1 MTEVKLDADLL
12 LKYKK
17 TLIYKENMIVLKIF
31 PVDSIEDSQE
41 QTTKEFNVIV
51 LLDNTIVS
59 IPLVF
64 AENAQEIFQTPN
76 TTMEIQNIYQSYL
89 VTMHEYCLR
98 PDTISEE
105 EKQILSLLKGR
116 IAFYSNS
123 MKQLELLSQINL

>member
-31 PVDSIEDSQE
+31 PVDSKEDSQE
-41 QTTKEFNVIV
+41 QTTKEFNIIV

-64 AENAQEIFQTPN
+64 TENAQEIFQTPN

-105 EKQILSLLKGR
+105 EKQILSLIKSR

-123 MKQLELLSQINL
+123 MKQLDLLSQINL